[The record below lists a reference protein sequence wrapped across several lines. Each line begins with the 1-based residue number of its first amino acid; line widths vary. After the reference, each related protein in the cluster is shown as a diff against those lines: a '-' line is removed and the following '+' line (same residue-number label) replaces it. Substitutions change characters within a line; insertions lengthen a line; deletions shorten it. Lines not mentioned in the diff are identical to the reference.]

1 MLREPATCN
10 AASQSLPGWCR
21 HAVPLPPQ
29 ASTPQSLPHGPPFA
43 RQVPAWNTA
52 AMLDFVF
59 TDDRRAMWDN
69 NNGRDYH
76 TLLRNPASGEPSHDV
91 WLGTSQEGGLGGWGG
106 ACGRGGMKGGLKAGG
121 RKAAMCC

>member
-1 MLREPATCN
+1 MIADNQRRLLLREPSSCN
-10 AASQSLPGWCR
+10 AASQSLTGWFR

-76 TLLRNPASGEPSHDV
+76 TLLRNPASGEPSHGHV
-91 WLGTSQEGGLGGWGG
+91 ARRKS
-106 ACGRGGMKGGLKAGG
+106 GG
-121 RKAAMCC
+121 RVGGVGVVYVGGVRVG